1 MDKNIYVAGYIAT
14 GIVPCVAHLYFLFA
28 IQQSSEENNNLIDE
42 IVQSLVRVIGGA
54 KHRRG
59 VLIFLMFFR

>member
-28 IQQSSEENNNLIDE
+28 IQQSVEENNNLIDE
-42 IVQSLVRVIGGA
+42 IV
-54 KHRRG
+54 
-59 VLIFLMFFR
+59 